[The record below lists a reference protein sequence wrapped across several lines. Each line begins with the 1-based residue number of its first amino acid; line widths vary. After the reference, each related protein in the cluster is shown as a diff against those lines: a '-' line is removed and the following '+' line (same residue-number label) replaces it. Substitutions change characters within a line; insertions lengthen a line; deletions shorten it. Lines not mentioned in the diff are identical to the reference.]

1 MQAMRHIRKQRKIS
15 QARAKLVKR
24 LCDMAA
30 FFGYRITPKGKVLTL
45 RNGGIIRAQ
54 YQLSG
59 TYDYS
64 EYDSWY
70 DIFEVWAAEVGG
82 WDCYAGL
89 FPDGFTAEESRAR
102 LLEEFESVAV
112 QTSIEECILTDDKF
126 GIAKACGYLE

>member
-1 MQAMRHIRKQRKIS
+1 
-15 QARAKLVKR
+15 
-24 LCDMAA
+24 MAA

>member
-1 MQAMRHIRKQRKIS
+1 
-15 QARAKLVKR
+15 
-24 LCDMAA
+24 MAA
-30 FFGYRITPKGKVLTL
+30 FFCYRITPKGKVLTL